1 MHEDGRQ
8 SDPDIQFRRTVL
20 RTVGSGV
27 LTAMAGCLFGGG
39 ESDQN
44 SSDDARSRRP
54 EPTTSDAENQ
64 SRMNRTVTH
73 EQSII
78 TSGITTTVSEMTDAS
93 STAPRT
99 TTSETRTEPP
109 TQEPTTVPTA
119 TPTTTSI
126 STPTPEPTQTATE
139 ASTQEQSTAQ
149 TEALTETSTTIP
161 TAEPTAT
168 STLGEIPAAGS
179 RWVERAPLPVAGSDA
194 GCGVLD
200 GKLYFFGGIETAT
213 GLAAVDRT
221 FVYDPTSGT
230 DGRWERLPAFPE
242 ALWGP
247 CGVATDEELYSFGG
261 APTNGPYEGGSPPSD
276 AVFRYRPGGGWADLT
291 DTQGVRCPYPNWVM
305 GGVYNSSDGLIY
317 CVGGGTGAHD
327 AETATDHGFDGE
339 VPGTFDESRIWTFDP
354 TREEVADP
362 DLARM
367 PEAKRWPTVALLDT
381 NDKRYIHTIGGLL
394 GTTGPTDTNFRYD
407 IEAGEWETAQP
418 MPQAGTYATHS
429 NPVIDNQAYLTHGM
443 FWEGR
448 PTIDRYETV
457 AHRYD
462 PASDS
467 FETDLSEPTYRR
479 GGAVSGVIDGTLYV
493 VGGHIKRFDR
503 NGLHD
508 CVAYNETYTPVR

>member
-1 MHEDGRQ
+1 MHEDGKQ
-8 SDPDIQFRRTVL
+8 SDLNTRFRRTVL
-20 RTVGSGV
+20 RTVGSGA
-27 LTAMAGCLFGGG
+27 LAAMAGCLFDGG

-54 EPTTSDAENQ
+54 EPTTNDTEDQ
-64 SRMNRTVTH
+64 SGMNGTVTH

-78 TSGITTTVSEMTDAS
+78 TSSITTTASGMTDVS

-99 TTSETRTEPP
+99 ASGTTASETRTEPP
-109 TQEPTTVPTA
+109 A
-119 TPTTTSI
+119 TPT
-126 STPTPEPTQTATE
+126 EPP
-139 ASTQEQSTAQ
+139 TQEQST
-149 TEALTETSTTIP
+149 TLIKTPTETSPTT
-161 TAEPTAT
+161 EPTAT
-168 STLGEIPAAGS
+168 STPGEEPAGS
-179 RWVERAPLPVAGSDA
+179 GWVERAPLPVAGSDA
-194 GCGVLD
+194 GGGVLD

-221 FVYDPTSGT
+221 FAYDPMVGT
-230 DGRWERLPAFPE
+230 DGRWERLPALPE

-247 CGVATDEELYSFGG
+247 CGVATDKALYSFGG
-261 APTNGPYEGGSPPSD
+261 APTNGPYEGGPPPSD
-276 AVFRYRPGGGWADLT
+276 TVFRYRPGEGWTDLT

-305 GGVYNSSDGLIY
+305 GGVYNSGDGLIY

-327 AETATDHGFDGE
+327 AETATDHELDGE

-354 TREEVADP
+354 AREEVTDP

-381 NDKRYIHTIGGLL
+381 DDKRYIHAIGGLL

-407 IEAGEWETAQP
+407 IEASKWESAQP

-457 AHRYD
+457 ANRYD

-467 FETDLSEPTYRR
+467 FETDLPEPTYRR
-479 GGAVSGVIDGTLYV
+479 GGAISGVIDGTLYV

-508 CVAYNETYTPVR
+508 CVAYNEAYTPAR